1 LALILISFV
10 SLLSIVSIGVI
21 FLILYLQFGG
31 FKPALF
37 LLVNFLLALIGG
49 VWSVYFT
56 IGFIRIASL
65 VGFITLFGI
74 ATRDRIFMIAHYQHL
89 LAEGKEFKEAI
100 IQGSVEK

>member
-1 LALILISFV
+1 MALILISFV

-21 FLILYLQFGG
+21 FFLFLYLQLGG

-56 IGFIRIASL
+56 IGFISIASL
-65 VGFITLFGI
+65 VGFISLFGI
-74 ATRDRIFMIAHYQHL
+74 ATRNRIFMISHYQHL
-89 LAEGKEFKEAI
+89 LA
-100 IQGSVEK
+100 